1 MRELRADN
9 ILTAVLHC
17 LQEDLIFDKGTADAA
32 QDIRVD
38 PPVIIDGHKHHNSG
52 PDPLQIR
59 ILKMI
64 IAPGRAAYKHGL
76 AHCVRPAVEQTKA
89 HFRENL

>member
-1 MRELRADN
+1 M
-9 ILTAVLHC
+9 
-17 LQEDLIFDKGTADAA
+17 
-32 QDIRVD
+32 D

-52 PDPLQIR
+52 PGPLQIR
-59 ILKMI
+59 ISKMI
-64 IAPGRAAYKHGL
+64 IAPGRAAYKYGL